1 MQAVRSLLY
10 KVHPH
15 SKVPLDPKTKGYT
28 LEKQEWLEADVWEVW
43 RVNPTNTTGS
53 SLCKIGVDSK
63 DQRLCVFNASNTSD
77 KFPEDAKLKLRDIL
91 MGIWVEGSGKQPE
104 DLRSILY
111 QNASREDVK
120 GISAEV
126 HSLMKQPDKTVP
138 LLVKAECNTIEEKAA
153 FNRLKDDNPFGSGVQ
168 KMLHEYKGMKGKT
181 IKEFVLA
188 QPEHQNLQM
197 EIRIG
202 SV

>member
-15 SKVPLDPKTKGYT
+15 SKVPVDPKTKGYT

-91 MGIWVEGSGKQPE
+91 MGIWVEESGKQPE

-111 QNASREDVK
+111 QNALGEDVK
-120 GISAEV
+120 RISAE
-126 HSLMKQPDKTVP
+126 
-138 LLVKAECNTIEEKAA
+138 AEGNTIEEKAA

-197 EIRIG
+197 GIRIG